1 MFLVVVFL
9 KGENGQNKIKRL
21 MFLSPPARLIV
32 VMFVVL
38 QCVVLR
44 PLVSHSQFKST
55 KVNSSSS
62 LRRFSRRNRPKV
74 PTMTVG
80 GTVET
85 CEKEGGRGGGEG
97 GNEVAELLQ
106 SFTTL
111 STIAIQAGQSQIT
124 ISVLK
129 VGGENQ

>member
-1 MFLVVVFL
+1 
-9 KGENGQNKIKRL
+9 
-21 MFLSPPARLIV
+21 
-32 VMFVVL
+32 
-38 QCVVLR
+38 
-44 PLVSHSQFKST
+44 
-55 KVNSSSS
+55 
-62 LRRFSRRNRPKV
+62 
-74 PTMTVG
+74 MTVG

-85 CEKEGGRGGGEG
+85 CEKGGGRGVGDG

-129 VGGENQ
+129 VGGEKQKVGSMVSMRTFCENCHSTCPAAVYSRNIHCRSSAGWWRRRLGRT